1 MYGNTSFG
9 GQSGAEVELSAEE
22 RRALRSDLTRVAA
35 RTRELLPADFVVGS
49 ELTTGSDGPQAM
61 IAVQPPVGSPV
72 SAGYTPDSSA
82 ELRIDD
88 GECTELAQGL
98 AASAALQ
105 VKQAMSGNDAP
116 AAQ

>member
-1 MYGNTSFG
+1 MYGNTSFA
-9 GQSGAEVELSAEE
+9 GQPGNEVDLSPDE

-49 ELTTGSDGPQAM
+49 ELTTGNDGPQAM
-61 IAVQPPVGSPV
+61 IAVQPPIGSPV
-72 SAGYTPDSSA
+72 SAGYTPDSTA
-82 ELRIDD
+82 ELRIDE

-105 VKQAMSGNDAP
+105 VKQAMGNNDSP

>member
-1 MYGNTSFG
+1 MYGNAPFQ
-9 GQSGAEVELSAEE
+9 GQSSTDIDISPDQ

-49 ELTTGSDGPQAM
+49 ELTTGNGGLQAT
-61 IAVQPPVGSPV
+61 IAVQPPVGAPV
-72 SAGYTPDSSA
+72 SAGYTPDSSS
-82 ELRIDD
+82 ELRIDE
-88 GECTELAQGL
+88 GEQTELAHGL

-105 VKQAMSGNDAP
+105 MKQAMQDTDAP

>member
-1 MYGNTSFG
+1 MYGNSPLPG
-9 GQSGAEVELSAEE
+9 PSDNVVDLSPDE
-22 RRALRSDLTRVAA
+22 RRALRSDLARVAA

-49 ELTTGSDGPQAM
+49 ELTTGNDGPEAM

-72 SAGYTPDSSA
+72 SAGYTPDSTA
-82 ELRIDD
+82 ELRIDE
-88 GECTELAQGL
+88 GECSELAQGL

-105 VKQAMSGNDAP
+105 VKQAMNEADTP